1 MLYIKGM
8 IMHQWMH
15 GINTWVLIENGET
28 IEKETRKEDD
38 NKLGQ
43 LINKSMQVNR
53 MLKFQT
59 LTVMTFMGFVL
70 WRIEYVMKKSIR
82 GKNK

>member
-1 MLYIKGM
+1 
-8 IMHQWMH
+8 MHQWMH